1 MDQVELTA
9 LEEHKIKY
17 TYLLFRKVGEAKGEI
32 KNHSRDSSVGDEGLS
47 NPSCDSHSGEG
58 IGLEDR
64 SLV

>member
-32 KNHSRDSSVGDEGLS
+32 KNHSHDSSVGD
-47 NPSCDSHSGEG
+47 
-58 IGLEDR
+58 
-64 SLV
+64 